1 MFTLQNINVFV
12 NFLLFFELLFLN
24 IYLFG
29 RKESMINH
37 IPKWSYW
44 LLRISVSI
52 MTVGALFA
60 GLAHPDI
67 IWQQFI
73 RNVGTTIM
81 VGWALIFHYV
91 YIVKREKPT
100 EKKSPVKK
108 TPTKTAKKPVTKTAT
123 KTTTKKTRITK

>member
-44 LLRISVSI
+44 ILRISVSV

-67 IWQQFI
+67 IWQQFT
-73 RNVGTTIM
+73 RNLGTTIM

-91 YIVKREKPT
+91 YIVKKETPT
-100 EKKSPVKK
+100 EKKSPVKR
-108 TPTKTAKKPVTKTAT
+108 TPTKS
-123 KTTTKKTRITK
+123 TKKTPVKSATIRKPRQPK